1 MAASQAGAR
10 DAELSGPVRIMTR
23 ERRGVSTMAKGTNM
37 RKEKKKP
44 KQKAEKPKPP
54 ERTI

>member
-54 ERTI
+54 ERKI